1 MLSLSRKTLKK
12 PLLVKV
18 IFDKLIKFY
27 TSKYTKKLNIMGK
40 TRAQRAAEKENFEKN
55 NNDEVQKTIAEIREK
70 AKKFALNRPLN
81 GPPVNPALSAS
92 KQKVKAKRNSKKF
105 ERLISSV
112 KKNLS
117 KVCIIY
123 KMFVQLICIFK
134 FAIFLYR

>member
-1 MLSLSRKTLKK
+1 
-12 PLLVKV
+12 
-18 IFDKLIKFY
+18 
-27 TSKYTKKLNIMGK
+27 MGK

-70 AKKFALNRPLN
+70 AKKFALN